1 METILKCPD
10 VEGKAEELIERGY
23 EDEGD
28 ILIKNLSE
36 NSKICIDK
44 ETGIVADITED
55 GVSCEG
61 LVEIVELKDAGIV
74 ETSQESEEVVEDA
87 KATADGADI

>member
-1 METILKCPD
+1 METILKCAD
-10 VEGKAEELIERGY
+10 IEGKTEELIDRGY

-28 ILIKNLSE
+28 VLIKNLSK
-36 NSKICIDK
+36 NSTICIDK
-44 ETGIVADITED
+44 ETGIVADVTED

-74 ETSQESEEVVEDA
+74 ETSKESEEVVEDA
-87 KATADGADI
+87 KATADGADA